1 MAIADNIPRPAK
13 QLLHLGFGG
22 GLKAPPDVAVAHLAR
37 LDIVGFYPSYA
48 EAYQAW
54 KAAAQRTVSNAQLRY
69 FIVHIYRP
77 LDPTPRHP
85 EPGTP

>member
-1 MAIADNIPRPAK
+1 MTIADNIPRPAK

-37 LDIVGFYPSYA
+37 LDIVGFSPSYA

-54 KAAAQRTVSNAQLRY
+54 KAAA
-69 FIVHIYRP
+69 
-77 LDPTPRHP
+77 
-85 EPGTP
+85 